1 MSSPTILVVG
11 GAGFVG
17 SHTCKALSQAGY
29 RPVVYDNLS
38 TGSRSAVKW
47 GPLEL
52 GDLGDPSRLADVF
65 DRHRPVGVMHFAAL
79 TEAGRS
85 VEQPGAFYR
94 VNFSGTLCLL
104 DAMASRGVTV
114 LVFSST
120 AAVYGEPTVLPIPES
135 HALAPLSP
143 YGRSKLFAEH
153 LIGDVSRSGPLRHCV
168 LRYFNAAG
176 ADPEA
181 ELQEAHDPETH
192 LIPLV
197 LQAAAGLRPSVSI
210 YGTDYDTADGTC
222 VRDYVHVSDLA
233 TAHVRALKR
242 LMAGGPDLTLNLGTG
257 CGFSV
262 LEVIR
267 TAEDVLGESIAVV
280 RAPRRAGDPAALI
293 ADPRLARRALDWTP
307 RYPTLRDQ
315 IQHAASAILAHS
327 RPTGRDSRGAV
338 GSGGE

>member
-17 SHTCKALSQAGY
+17 SHTCKALSQADY

-38 TGSRSAVKW
+38 NGTKDAVKW
-47 GPLEL
+47 GPLEV
-52 GDLGDPSRLADVF
+52 GDLSDQPRLLDVF
-65 DRHRPVGVMHFAAL
+65 DRYRPVGVVHFAAL

-85 VEQPGAFYR
+85 VAQPDDFYR
-94 VNFSGTLCLL
+94 VNFSGTLSLL
-104 DAMASRGVTV
+104 DAMKSRGVDI

-143 YGRSKLFAEH
+143 YGRSKLFAEQ
-153 LIGDVSRSGPLRHCV
+153 LIADVSRSGPLRHCV

-176 ADPEA
+176 ADPDA
-181 ELQEAHDPETH
+181 ELHEAHDPETH

-197 LQAAAGLRPSVSI
+197 LQAAAGLRRSISI
-210 YGTDYDTADGTC
+210 YGSDYDTADGTC

-233 TAHVRALKR
+233 DAHVRALKR
-242 LMAGGPDLTLNLGTG
+242 LVAGGSDVTLNLGTG
-257 CGFSV
+257 SGFSV

-267 TAEDVLGESIAVV
+267 TAEEVLDKPIAVV
-280 RAPRRAGDPAALI
+280 RAPRRAGDPAVLI
-293 ADPRLARRALDWTP
+293 ADPRLARRTLDWSP
-307 RYPTLRDQ
+307 RFPELREQ
-315 IQHAASAILAHS
+315 IQHAAEALYTDPISTV
-327 RPTGRDSRGAV
+327 RVPGAAA
-338 GSGGE
+338 G